1 MLAQKISVLSILLL
15 SLGGASA
22 EVLALANSGP
32 PAQTVAQNF
41 RGPKG
46 HHRGPQMLMEQL
58 NLSQAQMQ
66 DLEEIKQKYQE
77 QFERQRQQ
85 LHEAQQEL
93 SELMAGTASTS
104 QIRNKY
110 RQVSQLRQQMGDLHF
125 ESLLEMRE
133 VLTPEQRRQ
142 FAEQMQR
149 RHRGRG
155 KPMRQEER

>member
-15 SLGGASA
+15 LMGAGAQAQALPNSL
-22 EVLALANSGP
+22 P
-32 PAQTVAQNF
+32 DRTVAQHF
-41 RGPKG
+41 RGPKKP
-46 HHRGPQMLMEQL
+46 HRGPQMLMEEL

-66 DLEEIKQKYQE
+66 ELEEIQQKYQD
-77 QFERQRQQ
+77 QFSQQRQE

-93 SELMAGTASTS
+93 RELMAGTASTR

-125 ESLLEMRE
+125 ESMLEMRE

-149 RHRGRG
+149 RHGRRG
-155 KPMRQEER
+155 KPRRQERR